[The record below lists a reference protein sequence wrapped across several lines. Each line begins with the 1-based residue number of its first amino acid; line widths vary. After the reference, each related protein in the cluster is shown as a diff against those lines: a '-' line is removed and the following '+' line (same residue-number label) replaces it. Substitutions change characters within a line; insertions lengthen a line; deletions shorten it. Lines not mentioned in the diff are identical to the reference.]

1 VVSPIYVHARCTI
14 LRLFRPPPRFVLPCA
29 QSVLGQY
36 RFPVRHYWR
45 ALVVQLAAYEVQY
58 ELQWFFEKRH
68 AKDNMDYAISNTAGA
83 MGAVL
88 TACFLSFIVESIC
101 HRPYQTRLLR
111 TKTTEED
118 SYCGRMFYWCNKRQ
132 VECMNCLGIGRR
144 SQVGSETL
152 TLLPC
157 LCESALSHT
166 SEPKHTHTHVPS

>member
-1 VVSPIYVHARCTI
+1 M
-14 LRLFRPPPRFVLPCA
+14 
-29 QSVLGQY
+29 
-36 RFPVRHYWR
+36 
-45 ALVVQLAAYEVQY
+45 QLEAYEVQY

-157 LCESALSHT
+157 LCESTLSHT
-166 SEPKHTHTHVPS
+166 SEPKHTHTHMCLHSYEENVRFCQNKLQIAMDWS